1 MKTISNEKLIKA
13 LFECRNVWT
22 HSDENKSIHCYPRP
36 MVAMLNAVEEELNRL
51 REKCGEPIE
60 EKY

>member
-1 MKTISNEKLIKA
+1 
-13 LFECRNVWT
+13 
-22 HSDENKSIHCYPRP
+22 
-36 MVAMLNAVEEELNRL
+36 MVVMLNAVEEELNRL